1 MRSQILPGNPLR
13 MLQADEKGGV
23 VTIDEERDYHFRYE
37 LEDLYGNKNTY
48 RFVVRGCRM
57 PIEEYNPQAKHYLEW
72 DKGNVIQEPGMELVI
87 PRGMLYEDIALNTK
101 VIKDTAA
108 IAYEYRLHD
117 EAVPLQA
124 GCTLMIGVH
133 HFPVEDTSKYYVVR
147 KWGNRKGSAGGKFDD
162 GWMKTTIRELGT
174 YTVAVDTVS
183 PRVTPLNRSQW
194 KSGNIQFK
202 IGDAETGVRDYKV
215 MIDGRF
221 ELFSFSSKTAR
232 LSMKYPKRL
241 KRGVPHKLEV
251 IVTDHCGNETRKEF
265 KF

>member
-1 MRSQILPGNPLR
+1 
-13 MLQADEKGGV
+13 
-23 VTIDEERDYHFRYE
+23 
-37 LEDLYGNKNTY
+37 
-48 RFVVRGCRM
+48 M

-133 HFPVEDTSKYYVVR
+133 RFPVEDTSKYYVVR

-174 YTVAVDTVS
+174 YTVAV
-183 PRVTPLNRSQW
+183 
-194 KSGNIQFK
+194 
-202 IGDAETGVRDYKV
+202 
-215 MIDGRF
+215 F
-221 ELFSFSSKTAR
+221 ELKLKSSNRPSIIT
-232 LSMKYPKRL
+232 L
-241 KRGVPHKLEV
+241 
-251 IVTDHCGNETRKEF
+251 
-265 KF
+265 